1 MFSPYDKFLAKKAS
15 SVRTWPPYFYGI
27 SKNKSTSL
35 YKTSGKCILED
46 IFGLEVSQG
55 CGVSHFGDSSKSII
69 KVRIW
74 KTGWYT
80 IEREEV
86 VTLYSENDNV
96 IFANLQE
103 VKDFDSG
110 HYATKNIRGWSLYS
124 PDNLC
129 LAENVPDYK
138 LFDNGCYATGEY
150 GNLDLYDPNR
160 DLLATKVWDVI
171 VRKNLYARDL

>member
-55 CGVSHFGDSSKSII
+55 CGVSHFGDSSKGII